1 MPAHILKL
9 NSSKGFS
16 PRAQMRLRRAALGG
30 ELIIFPTDTVYGFG
44 CDAFNEKALQKI
56 YELKGRDPQRPLST
70 HLRSVSEIERYCEPL
85 TAKQRY
91 WLDQLLPGP
100 YTVILKASK
109 QAPKASVSPDGKV
122 GLRVPD
128 SRSFQLLA
136 EAAGVPLVGT
146 SVNRSGQPVFTD
158 IEEIISQFGDLV
170 DLIIVTNK
178 PMSSQ
183 SSTVLDLTGSTPK
196 VLRGTLPS
204 HFSLET

>member
-30 ELIIFPTDTVYGFG
+30 ELMIFPTDTVYGLG
-44 CDAFNEKALQKI
+44 CDAFNEHALQRI

-70 HLRSVSEIERYCEPL
+70 HLRSVSEIERYCQPL
-85 TAKQRY
+85 TTTQRN

-100 YTVILKASK
+100 YTVILKASGHT
-109 QAPKASVSPDGKV
+109 PKASVSPDGKV

-146 SVNRSGQPVFTD
+146 SVNRSGEPALMD

-170 DLIIVTNK
+170 DLIIVTDES
-178 PMSSQ
+178 MSGQ
-183 SSTVLDLTGSTPK
+183 NSTVVDLTGSKPR
-196 VLRGTLPS
+196 VLRGTLPA
-204 HFSLET
+204 HLRFD